1 MLRTT
6 TAAIAIVLL
15 AGAAQAAP
23 VLTPANDTSLV
34 IKVVNDSTSEND
46 AIELEDNTL
55 PGGNEP
61 STSMG
66 AEPNA
71 MGSDN
76 FEANQL
82 EEEKVD

>member
-23 VLTPANDTSLV
+23 VMTPAHDTSVV
-34 IKVVNDSTSEND
+34 IKIVNDATSEND
-46 AIELEDNTL
+46 AIELEENTL

-61 STSMG
+61 SAAMG
-66 AEPNA
+66 AEPNSG
-71 MGSDN
+71 GSTD

-82 EEEKVD
+82 EEEKND